1 MARIPL
7 REQVYDALR
16 RDLAGGALPATERLR
31 EERLA
36 AGYGV
41 SRTPVRE
48 ALARLLADGLVQR
61 QADGLYPFRPR
72 LDELDNL
79 YELRLVLEARG
90 LQRALPASAAAGLA
104 TGHAASAGAAT
115 GHGAGIAAGAGAASG
130 PWTAAAGER
139 RGDGA
144 RTLPV
149 HDLEPVRAELAVW
162 LALRDDPPEPGPAL
176 VAADERFHST
186 LLRAAGNPA
195 LADALHAVYERV
207 RPVRT
212 MDLPGPE
219 RIAVMTAEHIAVAEH
234 VLAGELDAALRALV
248 IHIDTSRAH
257 VRLRAEQALEFTKLA
272 RAVRD

>member
-61 QADGLYPFRPR
+61 QVDGLYPFRPR

-79 YELRLVLEARG
+79 YELRIVLEARG
-90 LQRALPASAAAGLA
+90 LQRALPA
-104 TGHAASAGAAT
+104 TGP
-115 GHGAGIAAGAGAASG
+115 G
-130 PWTAAAGER
+130 PGTAPGTAAAP
-139 RGDGA
+139 GA
-144 RTLPV
+144 DAPPSAGTDSTAPPV
-149 HDLEPVRAELAVW
+149 HDLAAVRAELAIW
-162 LALRDDPPEPGPAL
+162 QALRDDPPEPGQAL
-176 VAADERFHST
+176 VTADERFHLT

-195 LADALHAVYERV
+195 LADALHTVYERV

-212 MDLPGPE
+212 MDLPNPE

-234 VLAGELDAALRALV
+234 LLDGDLDAALRALTT
-248 IHIDTSRAH
+248 HIDTSRAH
-257 VRLRAEQALEFTKLA
+257 VRLRAEQALEYTKLA

>member
-1 MARIPL
+1 MARISL

-16 RDLAGGALPATERLR
+16 RDLAGGVLPATERLR

-61 QADGLYPFRPR
+61 HADGLYPFRPR

-79 YELRLVLEARG
+79 YELRIVLEARG
-90 LQRALPASAAAGLA
+90 LQRAMPAPGLA
-104 TGHAASAGAAT
+104 GGGGFTAAIRADSESVGTIGTGGGTAALS
-115 GHGAGIAAGAGAASG
+115 GAGAN
-130 PWTAAAGER
+130 
-139 RGDGA
+139 
-144 RTLPV
+144 LPR
-149 HDLEPVRAELAVW
+149 HDLAAVRTELAVW
-162 LALRDDPPEPGPAL
+162 RALRDDPPEPGPAL
-176 VAADERFHST
+176 VAADEGFHLT

-195 LADALHAVYERV
+195 LADALHTVYERV

-212 MDLPGPE
+212 MDLPNPE
-219 RIAVMTAEHIAVAEH
+219 RIAVMTAEHITVAEH
-234 VLAGELDAALRALV
+234 LLAGDLDAALHALTT
-248 IHIDTSRAH
+248 HIDTSRAH
-257 VRLRAEQALEFTKLA
+257 VRARAEQALEYTKLA